1 MTERTYGG
9 YTLAELRALCVGAT
23 PGPWYAL
30 PADFKKWVTTAGV
43 TDTEWR
49 LNHDADAAFVAATR
63 EALPDLLD
71 RVAALEAALRQ
82 VVDVLTATAQRS
94 TGYDW
99 NADYDYMTLRQ
110 SEAFAAARA
119 ALGNHDDR

>member
-9 YTLAELRALCVGAT
+9 YTAAELRALCDDV
-23 PGPWYAL
+23 YAL
-30 PADFKKWVTTAGV
+30 RSIDAGEVISVNDETAD
-43 TDTEWR
+43 
-49 LNHDADAAFVAATR
+49 LYLAART
-63 EALPDLLD
+63 ALPDLLD
-71 RVAALEAALRQ
+71 RIAALEAALRQ
-82 VVDVLTATAQRS
+82 VVDVLTATAHRS

-119 ALGNHDDR
+119 ALGDHDDR